1 MQFRHPEILYFLF
14 LLAIPVIV
22 HLFQLRKFKK
32 EYFTN
37 VKFLQELD
45 IKTRKSSQIKKWL
58 LLFTRLLL
66 LSFIILAFAQP
77 YFKAK
82 NATDKNAKLYVVLD
96 NSHSMQAVGKQGE
109 ILKRSVQ
116 DLLQNINENQTFTLL
131 TNDNSFYDSDIKSV
145 EKDLQNL
152 GFSPNKFSLE
162 NQLLRIKS
170 HKTNQDENILVIT
183 DGLSLQANDLEALKD
198 YPNLVFHL
206 PKAENR
212 YNASVD
218 SVYVEEDSDEFYKLK
233 VLISEY
239 GTQKNPISVALYNQK
254 EPVAKTVISEGE
266 KEITFSIPKE
276 NFNGFVQIEDNALEY
291 DNTYFFSL
299 TKPEKINVMSIS
311 ESTSSDFLSRI
322 YTDEEFAYTH
332 FEIRTLDYNTIEN
345 QDVVILNELSEIP
358 QALMVTLKSF
368 VENSG
373 NVIVIPSEKNSIRN
387 LNEFMVQF
395 GNMQFQSAENLKK
408 LVTKISFE
416 HPVFRNVFER
426 RTDNFQ
432 YPSVEK
438 SFGLKGNFPPI
449 LSFEDGSPFLSEI
462 KAQNNAVFV
471 FSAPLNKENTNFT
484 NSPLVV
490 LSFYNMA
497 KNQNNSNVQS
507 RFIGHE
513 EPFFAEANLSKE
525 ELITLKNENEEFIPL
540 QQIFNRKVKLT
551 FNDFPRTS
559 GVFGVYKNAEIITH
573 LGFNYNRTE
582 SDITVNNA
590 EALSD
595 LKQQNIAQFFDEY
608 QTGRTDNDLWRLLIG
623 LALLF
628 IAIEILIQKFVK

>member
-14 LLAIPVIV
+14 LLAIPVII

-66 LSFIILAFAQP
+66 LSCIILAFAQP

-96 NSHSMQAVGKQGE
+96 NSHSMQALGKQGE

-170 HKTNQDENILVIT
+170 QKTNQEENVLVIT
-183 DGLSLQANDLEALKD
+183 DGLSLQANDLEALQEF
-198 YPNLVFHL
+198 PNLVFHL
-206 PKAENR
+206 PKAENN

-218 SVYVEEDSDEFYKLK
+218 SVYVEADSDEFYRLK

-239 GTQKNPISVALYNQK
+239 GTQKNPISVGLYNEK
-254 EPVAKTVISEGE
+254 ETIAKTVVAQGE

-276 NFNGFVQIEDNALEY
+276 NFNGYVQIEDNALGY

-299 TKPEKINVMSIS
+299 SKPEKVKVLSIGETTTS
-311 ESTSSDFLSRI
+311 EFLSKI
-322 YTDEEFAYTH
+322 YTDEEFDYTH
-332 FEIRTLDYNTIEN
+332 SQIRSLDYNNIEN

-358 QALMVTLKSF
+358 QSLMVTLKSF
-368 VENSG
+368 IENSG
-373 NVIVIPSEKNSIRN
+373 SVILIPSDKNPIRN
-387 LNEFMVQF
+387 LNEFMLQF
-395 GNMQFQSAENLKK
+395 GNMQFQNTENQKK
-408 LVTKISFE
+408 MVTKISFE

-426 RTDNFQ
+426 KTDNFQ
-432 YPSVEK
+432 YPSLDK
-438 SFGLKGNFPPI
+438 SFGLKGNFPPV
-449 LSFEDGSPFLSEI
+449 LSFEDGTSFLSEVTTP
-462 KAQNNAVFV
+462 NNSLFV
-471 FSAPLNKENTNFT
+471 FS
-484 NSPLVV
+484 
-490 LSFYNMA
+490 
-497 KNQNNSNVQS
+497 
-507 RFIGHE
+507 
-513 EPFFAEANLSKE
+513 
-525 ELITLKNENEEFIPL
+525 
-540 QQIFNRKVKLT
+540 
-551 FNDFPRTS
+551 
-559 GVFGVYKNAEIITH
+559 
-573 LGFNYNRTE
+573 
-582 SDITVNNA
+582 
-590 EALSD
+590 
-595 LKQQNIAQFFDEY
+595 
-608 QTGRTDNDLWRLLIG
+608 
-623 LALLF
+623 
-628 IAIEILIQKFVK
+628 

>member
-1 MQFRHPEILYFLF
+1 MHFRHPEILYFFF

-37 VKFLQELD
+37 VKFLQQLD

-66 LSFIILAFAQP
+66 LSCIILAFAQP
-77 YFKAK
+77 FFKAE
-82 NATDKNAKLYVVLD
+82 NAADKNNPLYVVLD

-109 ILKRSVQ
+109 LLKRCVQ
-116 DLLQNINENQTFTLL
+116 DLLQNIPENQTFTLL

-145 EKDLQNL
+145 ERDLQNL
-152 GFSPNKFSLE
+152 GFSPNEFSLE

-170 HKTNQDENILVIT
+170 HKAEQKKDVLIIT
-183 DGLSLQANDLEALKD
+183 DAYSVKAGDLEVLKEF
-198 YPNLVFHL
+198 PNLVFHL
-206 PKAENR
+206 PKAENQ

-218 SVYVEEDSDEFYKLK
+218 SVFVEEDSDEFYKLK

-239 GTQKNPISVALYNQK
+239 GTPKNPISVALYNQS
-254 EPVAKTVISEGE
+254 EPVAKTLISEGE

-276 NFNGFVQIEDNALEY
+276 NFSGFVQIEDNALEY

-299 TKPEKINVMSIS
+299 TKPEKIKVLSIGENS
-311 ESTSSDFLSRI
+311 ESDFLSKI
-322 YTDEEFAYTH
+322 YTDREFDYSH
-332 FEIRTLDYNTIEN
+332 FEIRSLDYNNIEN

-358 QALMVTLKSF
+358 QSLMVTLKSF
-368 VENSG
+368 AENSG
-373 NVIVIPSEKNSIRN
+373 TIILIPSEKNPVGN
-387 LNEFMVQF
+387 LNEFTTQLGNLQF
-395 GNMQFQSAENLKK
+395 KHLNSHKK
-408 LVTKISFE
+408 LITRIGFE

-432 YPSVEK
+432 YPNVEK
-438 SFGLKGNFPPI
+438 SFELNGSLPPV
-449 LSFEDGSPFLSEI
+449 LSFEDGSPFLTEI
-462 KAQNNAVFV
+462 PLSDTSVFV

-497 KNQNNSNVQS
+497 KNQAVSTVQS
-507 RFIGHE
+507 RFIGSE
-513 EPFFAEANLSKE
+513 EPFFAEATLSKE
-525 ELITLKNENEEFIPL
+525 ELITLKNEKEEFIPL

-551 FNDFPRTS
+551 FNDFPKTS
-559 GVFGVYKNAEIITH
+559 GVFGVYKNTESITD
-573 LGFNYNRTE
+573 LGFNYSRTE
-582 SDITVNNA
+582 SDITQSNSEV
-590 EALSD
+590 LSD
-595 LKQQNIAQFFDEY
+595 FKQQNITQFFDEY
-608 QTGRTDNDLWRLLIG
+608 QTGRTDNDLWRLLVV

-628 IAIEILIQKFVK
+628 VVVEILIQKFKN